1 MDGGVKSN
9 SWLIIFVSIF
19 QVNDFGWMFFIK
31 MKINLIETILF
42 ECIYRRW
49 QKALKKRSKEREF
62 YSKQ

>member
-9 SWLIIFVSIF
+9 SWLIIFLSIF

-42 ECIYRRW
+42 ECVYFDLPTS
-49 QKALKKRSKEREF
+49 AESLVNVGHP
-62 YSKQ
+62 